1 MNVGIYTRWQR
12 RDSTYAAIQ
21 IAELFSQW
29 QHEVTILTP
38 TPTKPAVSGF
48 WDGRVHHDTQ
58 VRFIDWAAPLAV
70 VIWLFCPAP
79 AQPGWAASTGKRTV
93 LVPDWADL
101 DAIEEHGHL
110 FWRIMAPTRSWVRF
124 FDKYDFRNVLP
135 CPWSPML
142 PITERAPVEPVR
154 VYVPPAN
161 RPCDRDD
168 NVAVDV
174 IEAMLTLNSFV
185 QATIAMDGRRS
196 TTVKRLERMAKA
208 EPRLILARPADYHQQ
223 VLRYSEH
230 SLTLLPTVVENFS
243 MSALCSLHMGT
254 PIVGFNVPA
263 RAEVTSPQ
271 NSVLVDCAATDY
283 LPNESET
290 LVPEDRFDL
299 LNALMTLVEQ
309 PGLSRLF
316 SGCSVGLARRRQE
329 FAAAW
334 STVIARRT

>member
-79 AQPGWAASTGKRTV
+79 GQPGWAASTGKRTV

-101 DAIEEHGHL
+101 GAIEEHGHAVL
-110 FWRIMAPTRSWVRF
+110 ADHGPDAVLGRF

-243 MSALCSLHMGT
+243 MSALCSLPHGYAHRR
-254 PIVGFNVPA
+254 V
-263 RAEVTSPQ
+263 Q
-271 NSVLVDCAATDY
+271 CAG
-283 LPNESET
+283 E
-290 LVPEDRFDL
+290 
-299 LNALMTLVEQ
+299 
-309 PGLSRLF
+309 G
-316 SGCSVGLARRRQE
+316 
-329 FAAAW
+329 
-334 STVIARRT
+334 